1 VKINILIDQKNSFF
15 HDYKDLL
22 IKKIKKRNY
31 KIKFIY
37 SANKLKKG
45 DILFIIATNKILN
58 KKSLSLHNINL
69 NIHPSKLPQGRGSAA
84 VSWNIL
90 RNKSYFYITL
100 HEAKIKVDSGKIY
113 IQEKVKVKS
122 HELNTD
128 IRKRQA
134 IKTIEI
140 INKFLKNREKI
151 KPRVQ
156 KGKVTFLK
164 KRLPKDSLIDI
175 NKSLKSQFNLLR
187 VVDNNRYPAF
197 FYNRKTKYILKIF
210 REIKQN

>member
-1 VKINILIDQKNSFF
+1 VKIDILIDQKDSFF
-15 HDYKDLL
+15 HDYKSLL
-22 IKKIKKRNY
+22 IKKIKKKNY

-45 DILFIIATNKILN
+45 DILFIIATNKIL
-58 KKSLSLHNINL
+58 KEKSLSLHNLNL

-84 VSWNIL
+84 VSWSIL
-90 RNKSYFYITL
+90 NNKSYFYITL
-100 HEAKIKVDSGKIY
+100 HEAEKKADSGKIY
-113 IQEKVKVKS
+113 IQEKVKVKA
-122 HELNTD
+122 HELNVD
-128 IRKRQA
+128 IRRRQA

-140 INKFLKNREKI
+140 INKFLTNRRKI
-151 KPRVQ
+151 RPIVQ

-175 NKSLKSQFNLLR
+175 NKTLKSQFNLLR

-197 FYNRKTKYILKIF
+197 FYNKNTKYILKIF
-210 REIKQN
+210 KEIK